1 MQKNGTLWKDTD
13 GAGIQAHGGCI
24 LFHNG
29 TYYWYGE
36 NKNAVTVKRRM
47 DFIGFSCYTSK
58 NLVDWKNE
66 GLVFK
71 AFKEPAN
78 HEAGIKCIGERPK
91 VVYSKKLKKFVLWFH
106 LDNMTYELR
115 RAAWAI
121 SDSPVGP
128 FEYMGSFKPNIRDC
142 CDFTVFIDNDEKA
155 YFICAGDMNKTM
167 LIHEMDDTYT
177 KFTGAYKAIFTE
189 QAREAPVFYHVGD
202 WYYSATSGCT
212 GYSPN
217 AMLYGTSEH
226 IFGRWRLWDNP
237 CMGRAD
243 YRKTFQGQ
251 SCNSLFANGRW
262 YMMLDHW
269 NPEDIR
275 VSGYSILP
283 VNFDGGYMEVLWEDE
298 WNGIK

>member
-1 MQKNGTLWKDTD
+1 MS
-13 GAGIQAHGGCI
+13 
-24 LFHNG
+24 
-29 TYYWYGE
+29 
-36 NKNAVTVKRRM
+36 
-47 DFIGFSCYTSK
+47 FSRQPGMG
-58 NLVDWKNE
+58 N
-66 GLVFK
+66 
-71 AFKEPAN
+71 
-78 HEAGIKCIGERPK
+78 
-91 VVYSKKLKKFVLWFH
+91 
-106 LDNMTYELR
+106 
-115 RAAWAI
+115 

-177 KFTGAYKAIFTE
+177 KFTGAYKAILQTRQEKRRFFITWVIGIIPQRRAARDILPTLCFTE
-189 QAREAPVFYHVGD
+189 RPSIFSED
-202 WYYSATSGCT
+202 GC
-212 GYSPN
+212 
-217 AMLYGTSEH
+217 
-226 IFGRWRLWDNP
+226 LWDNP